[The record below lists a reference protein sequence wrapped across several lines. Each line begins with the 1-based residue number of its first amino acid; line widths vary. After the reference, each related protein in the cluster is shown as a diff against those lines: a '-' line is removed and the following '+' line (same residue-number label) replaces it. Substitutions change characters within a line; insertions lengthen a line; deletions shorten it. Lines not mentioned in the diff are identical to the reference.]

1 MNYLS
6 YIHRKLS
13 VKVKFIK
20 ELIKLKFD
28 NKYNFVIYSR
38 KLRNIH
44 QNKRIIIIGTGP
56 SIKYQDLT
64 FLKDDI
70 VIALN
75 EFYLHP
81 EIDVIKPKYFLYT
94 GYNIHKDTVDFDV
107 AVKWYKEFE
116 KCILKNK
123 GTALLPI
130 SDFDFLK
137 ENQLMQNDLLK
148 KYFFNYTINI
158 KKIERYDFEYDV
170 LSFYGDNSAINAIGL
185 SIYMGAK
192 EIYLLGLDHDW
203 ILTYKNKKQNHFY
216 KDEESLIYKDH
227 SQNFK
232 RVTLL
237 DNLINYCRIFEQYTA
252 IEKYSKM
259 KKINIYNMTDGGM
272 LDVFRLKNYYKFIK
286 DKA

>member
-130 SDFDFLK
+130 SDFNFLK

-272 LDVFRLKNYYKFIK
+272 LDVFRLKNYSKFIK

>member
-13 VKVKFIK
+13 IKVKFIK

-94 GYNIHKDTVDFDV
+94 GYNIHKDSVDFDV

-116 KCILKNK
+116 KCILNNK

-158 KKIERYDFEYDV
+158 KKIEKYNFEYDV

-252 IEKYSKM
+252 IEKYAKM

-272 LDVFRLKNYYKFIK
+272 LDVFRLKNYSQFIK
-286 DKA
+286 DK

>member
-64 FLKDDI
+64 FLKDEI

-94 GYNIHKDTVDFDV
+94 GYNIHKDTVNFNV

-158 KKIERYDFEYDV
+158 KKIEKYDFEYNV

-272 LDVFRLKNYYKFIK
+272 LDVFRLKNYSQFIK
-286 DKA
+286 DKS

>member
-56 SIKYQDLT
+56 SIKYHDLT
-64 FLKDDI
+64 FLKDEI

-94 GYNIHKDTVDFDV
+94 GYNIHKDTVNFNV

-158 KKIERYDFEYDV
+158 KKIEKYDFKYNV

-272 LDVFRLKNYYKFIK
+272 LDVFRLKNYSQFIK
-286 DKA
+286 DKS

>member
-44 QNKRIIIIGTGP
+44 QNKRIIITGTGP

-64 FLKDDI
+64 FLKDEI

-94 GYNIHKDTVDFDV
+94 GYNIHKDTVNFNV

-158 KKIERYDFEYDV
+158 KKIEKYDFKYNV

-192 EIYLLGLDHDW
+192 EIYLLGLVHDW

-237 DNLINYCRIFEQYTA
+237 DI
-252 IEKYSKM
+252 
-259 KKINIYNMTDGGM
+259 
-272 LDVFRLKNYYKFIK
+272 
-286 DKA
+286 

>member
-94 GYNIHKDTVDFDV
+94 GYNIHKDTVNFNV

-272 LDVFRLKNYYKFIK
+272 LDVFRLKNYSKFIK

>member
-272 LDVFRLKNYYKFIK
+272 LDVFRLKNYSKFIK

>member
-1 MNYLS
+1 MNYIS
-6 YIHRKLS
+6 SIHRKLS

-272 LDVFRLKNYYKFIK
+272 LDVFRLKNYSQFIK
-286 DKA
+286 DKS